1 MEMEEIEGETLEG
14 DELDYIPIGIKDYK
28 IEEKIDFRK
37 PFKELLENNI
47 KNFLNPKKE
56 DFIDNQVLI
65 DYIIEEKYK
74 GKEFNMELPQSLILL
89 KNFKGLKEL
98 LMYYKSEGNKIYID
112 NSIETDIYYQLQ
124 HYYFQKNSSEIKIR
138 INLDIKDNNL
148 KDQKKINKLI
158 YRIIAKIHKITEI
171 PINELYVTNIRKNNC
186 LLFDIVRKKFN
197 NKNDE
202 DGKSFQELIE
212 KNKENL
218 KYFFKQIISE
228 FENKIIYSI
237 DIDEIIKVRK
247 VINNYIFNPALLL
260 EQKYNKKIGSF
271 GLYKKYIFFGEDN
284 VKEKK
289 KNGKIYYYPNKRW
302 EGFGLRISYHQ
313 VYDKVFWPDEIFSSE
328 SDWCICYSDLSFHQI
343 SYKIDNI
350 KRDTYYILEKD
361 KYSIYSLCF
370 QCKINKKNIIN
381 ERGPYIEMND
391 YNYIFPYRLLKENLD
406 LEN

>member
-1 MEMEEIEGETLEG
+1 MEMEEIEGETPEG

-148 KDQKKINKLI
+148 KDQKKINKII

-260 EQKYNKKIGSF
+260 EQKYNKQIGSF

-284 VKEKK
+284 LKK
-289 KNGKIYYYPNKRW
+289 KKKMAKYIIILIKDGKDLAFEYHIIKFMIKFFGQMKFLVLKVIGVFAILIYL
-302 EGFGLRISYHQ
+302 F
-313 VYDKVFWPDEIFSSE
+313 
-328 SDWCICYSDLSFHQI
+328 
-343 SYKIDNI
+343 I
-350 KRDTYYILEKD
+350 K
-361 KYSIYSLCF
+361 
-370 QCKINKKNIIN
+370 
-381 ERGPYIEMND
+381 
-391 YNYIFPYRLLKENLD
+391 
-406 LEN
+406 

>member
-1 MEMEEIEGETLEG
+1 MEEIEEIQGETLEG

-186 LLFDIVRKKFN
+186 LLFDIVKFN
-197 NKNDE
+197 NKNDN
-202 DGKSFQELIE
+202 DGKSLQELIE
-212 KNKENL
+212 RNKENL

-228 FENKIIYSI
+228 SENKIIYSI

-260 EQKYNKKIGSF
+260 EQKYNKQIGSF

-284 VKEKK
+284 LKEKE

-361 KYSIYSLCF
+361 KYSRYSLCF

>member
-1 MEMEEIEGETLEG
+1 MEDFELGETPEG

-74 GKEFNMELPQSLILL
+74 RKEFNMELPQSLILL

-98 LMYYKSEGNKIYID
+98 LMYYKSEGNKVYID

-350 KRDTYYILEKD
+350 K
-361 KYSIYSLCF
+361 
-370 QCKINKKNIIN
+370 
-381 ERGPYIEMND
+381 
-391 YNYIFPYRLLKENLD
+391 
-406 LEN
+406 